1 MKPGCHTIIKSEV
14 LNKISNFLSFYPNS
28 KRGAL
33 IGAQVYL
40 KTFLKYKCK
49 QINKG
54 IYNTENQLIMKM
66 NVFFV
71 DIQEDGPHH
80 FKKQKPLQ
88 VLNLQGFF
96 VCGARKGAQFFR
108 ILLQFLDLTYPCYM
122 INSFN
127 KKSSEEKL

>member
-66 NVFFV
+66 DVFFV

-80 FKKQKPLQ
+80 FKKTETLAGIE
-88 VLNLQGFF
+88 L
-96 VCGARKGAQFFR
+96 ARVFCFKA
-108 ILLQFLDLTYPCYM
+108 I
-122 INSFN
+122 
-127 KKSSEEKL
+127 